1 MSGNKHFD
9 FIICGQGIAG
19 TLLAWNL
26 FEAGKKVLIV
36 DEENVAS
43 SSRVAA
49 GIVIPV
55 TGRRIVKTWMAET
68 CLQQTLLS
76 YPALEKLTGEKFYHS
91 LPVLELLNSVKQ
103 KNDWQERI
111 ADESINMYVDDVM
124 GKDNLPT
131 DVEATNGSVKLKGCY
146 WLNTKMFLSAMRKY
160 FLEENMLVNEKFELN
175 DAVINSDSISWK
187 NFFATKIIF
196 CTGHQ
201 KISDW
206 FDRIPFQFSKGEI
219 LTVKCHDLTEEYI
232 INNGIFVLPIGN
244 HHFKVGSTYEWKNL
258 DCVPTT
264 SAREKLITDLKA
276 FLKLPF
282 EVTNHEASVRPTI
295 KERRPVIGMH
305 PVANNV
311 GIMNG
316 LGTKGVL
323 LAPWLAKHFCQHL
336 IEGKSLNEEVDVSR
350 FFISR

>member
-26 FEAGKKVLIV
+26 LEAGKKVLVV
-36 DEENVAS
+36 DEENAAS

-76 YPALEKLTGEKFYHS
+76 YPALEKLTGEKFYSALH
-91 LPVLELLNSVKQ
+91 VLELLNSVKQ
-103 KNDWQERI
+103 KNNWQERI
-111 ADESINMYVDDVM
+111 SDESINMYMDDVM
-124 GKDNLPT
+124 GKDNIPAG
-131 DVEATNGSVKLKGCY
+131 VESENGGVKLKGCY
-146 WLNTKMFLSAMRKY
+146 WLDTKKFLSAMRKY
-160 FLEENMLVNEKFELN
+160 FLNENILVNERFELN
-175 DAVINSDSISWK
+175 DAVTNSDCVSWK
-187 NFFATKIIF
+187 KFIASKVIF
-196 CTGHQ
+196 CTGYQ

-206 FDRIPFQFSKGEI
+206 FNEIPFQFSKGEI
-219 LTVKCHDLTEEYI
+219 LTIKCNDLTEEYI
-232 INNGIFVLPIGN
+232 INNGIFVLPVGN
-244 HHFKVGSTYEWKNL
+244 RHFKVGSTYEWENL

-264 SAREKLITDLKA
+264 TAKEKLIADLKA

-282 EVTNHEASVRPTI
+282 VVTNHEASVRPTI

-305 PVANNV
+305 PVVNNV

-323 LAPWLAKHFCQHL
+323 LAPWLAKHFCEHL
-336 IEGKSLNEEVDVSR
+336 VGENRLNEEVDLNR